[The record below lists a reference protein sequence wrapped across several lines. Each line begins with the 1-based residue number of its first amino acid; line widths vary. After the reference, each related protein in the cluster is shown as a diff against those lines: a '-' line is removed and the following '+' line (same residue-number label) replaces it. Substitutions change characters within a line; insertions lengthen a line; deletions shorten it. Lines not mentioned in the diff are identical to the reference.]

1 MGLSQRFGW
10 SLPQIFGA
18 IVLGVATGMY
28 IWLPLR
34 DEYRKIHDE
43 ERLRRIQE
51 RKAEAEKSD

>member
-18 IVLGVATGMY
+18 IVLGFGSGMY
-28 IWLPLR
+28 IWLPYR
-34 DEYRKIHDE
+34 DEYLKVHNE

>member
-1 MGLSQRFGW
+1 MFHRFGW
-10 SLPQIFGA
+10 SLPQFFA
-18 IVLGVATGMY
+18 ASSFGVASGFY

-34 DEYRKIHDE
+34 EEYLKVHNE

>member
-1 MGLSQRFGW
+1 MGLFHRFGW
-10 SLPQIFGA
+10 SLPQFFA
-18 IVLGVATGMY
+18 ASSFGVASGFY

-34 DEYRKIHDE
+34 EEYLKVHNE

>member
-1 MGLSQRFGW
+1 MIFAATLFGFA
-10 SLPQIFGA
+10 S
-18 IVLGVATGMY
+18 GMY

-34 DEYRKIHDE
+34 DEYLKVHNE